1 MTIKIRYT
9 LLLTALIT
17 FSLILTFH
25 KKKDNKNEFNV
36 YKIAKNYDL
45 VTDKE
50 EILVKKINQKLPSLF
65 FFGFT
70 YCPDI
75 CPNTLYTITTINETI
90 KKKVANYYFVTVD
103 PDRDNIKIMN
113 EYLKNFSSDIVGVT
127 GSAIQIRKFL
137 DDMYIY
143 YKKIYLKDTEEYTMD
158 HSSQIF
164 LFKKNGDFYGTVSP
178 EENVATIVKKILFLY
193 NE

>member
-1 MTIKIRYT
+1 MTIKIRYK
-9 LLLTALIT
+9 LLLTALII
-17 FSLILTFH
+17 FGLILTFH
-25 KKKDNKNEFNV
+25 KKKDNNEFNV
-36 YKIAKNYDL
+36 YEITKNYDL

-50 EILVKKINQKLPSLF
+50 EILIKQINQKLPSLF

-75 CPNTLYTITTINETI
+75 CPTTLYTITTINETI

-127 GSAIQIRKFL
+127 GSKTQIRKFL
-137 DDMYIY
+137 DNMYIY
-143 YKKIYLKDTEEYTMD
+143 YKKIYLENSEEYTMD

>member
-9 LLLTALIT
+9 LLLTVLII

-164 LFKKNGDFYGTVSP
+164 FPNFFYLSH
-178 EENVATIVKKILFLY
+178 
-193 NE
+193 